1 MQFWNSLK
9 YKAPIYGADTPGSIF
24 DENALWNLSKID
36 TLLKK
41 GLNNDITGVTT
52 PYLYVG
58 AWKTLFAWHKEDMD
72 LYSINYNHLGKSK

>member
-72 LYSINYNHLGKSK
+72 LNSINYLHFGKNK